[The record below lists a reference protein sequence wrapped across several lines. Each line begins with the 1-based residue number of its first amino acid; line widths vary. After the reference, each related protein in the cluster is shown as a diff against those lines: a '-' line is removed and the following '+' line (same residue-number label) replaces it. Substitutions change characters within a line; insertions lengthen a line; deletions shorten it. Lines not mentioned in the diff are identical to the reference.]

1 MTNISQRQNNPKN
14 IRRLAAQRQM
24 YSDIK
29 YWMIFIFLAGVI
41 LPIIVSFVTF
51 ALNNDFFS
59 TIFGFQKR
67 DIGYISA
74 FIGIV
79 TTIYVEVHSNLLKTG
94 KENAA
99 KIQEEFDTDVFNLQ
113 WDDTNIGSKPD
124 SGLIL
129 RKSKKFN
136 MKNPSYNGF
145 LNWYTAKAASFRY
158 PDSIAFCQQQNLFW
172 DSSLRKN
179 IVVYSKIILAIIVF
193 IVLILGVVND
203 FTFRGFL
210 TNVIS
215 LLLPICLFFY
225 KIITEHNETINEM
238 ARLRDIN
245 DQLVEAIIS
254 NSLSSA
260 EITNKCRQLQTAIY
274 NHRKSARP
282 IPNWLHKITRD
293 DQEEE
298 SDDRMQ
304 QYLDRIP

>member
-1 MTNISQRQNNPKN
+1 
-14 IRRLAAQRQM
+14 
-24 YSDIK
+24 
-29 YWMIFIFLAGVI
+29 
-41 LPIIVSFVTF
+41 
-51 ALNNDFFS
+51 
-59 TIFGFQKR
+59 
-67 DIGYISA
+67 
-74 FIGIV
+74 
-79 TTIYVEVHSNLLKTG
+79 
-94 KENAA
+94 
-99 KIQEEFDTDVFNLQ
+99 
-113 WDDTNIGSKPD
+113 
-124 SGLIL
+124 
-129 RKSKKFN
+129 